1 MSRNQGE
8 ILQVQRRLG
17 KLLGGSSEK
26 SKFFWKIIALRSKG
40 MFEEIEDK
48 HLDSNP
54 QTMHILM
61 LRATSASYQKD
72 DRQFKIHHARYIT
85 NYSPPTEQKS
95 EDEWHL
101 RVTSLRWHWE
111 IFSNCKCI
119 VMVLSLCH
127 TTKLHQD
134 KGLRRKWR
142 LLKVLKMF
150 HLEANCPLL
159 NPLSSIEFLKVVLS
173 YKTRSR
179 TFEKWLPYSKCIS
192 WLRRQQPRKEVWMFA
207 KWK

>member
-40 MFEEIEDK
+40 MFEEIVDK

-127 TTKLHQD
+127 TTTKQTASRQRFEKKMKTFKSLENVPFRSKLSPAQSFKLHRIFKSRFELQD
-134 KGLRRKWR
+134 
-142 LLKVLKMF
+142 
-150 HLEANCPLL
+150 
-159 NPLSSIEFLKVVLS
+159 
-173 YKTRSR
+173 
-179 TFEKWLPYSKCIS
+179 
-192 WLRRQQPRKEVWMFA
+192 
-207 KWK
+207 

>member
-40 MFEEIEDK
+40 MFEEIVDK

-95 EDEWHL
+95 EDQND
-101 RVTSLRWHWE
+101 TSGSLHFADTE
-111 IFSNCKCI
+111 KSFLI
-119 VMVLSLCH
+119 VNAL
-127 TTKLHQD
+127 
-134 KGLRRKWR
+134 
-142 LLKVLKMF
+142 
-150 HLEANCPLL
+150 
-159 NPLSSIEFLKVVLS
+159 
-173 YKTRSR
+173 
-179 TFEKWLPYSKCIS
+179 
-192 WLRRQQPRKEVWMFA
+192 
-207 KWK
+207 

>member
-142 LLKVLKMF
+142 LFKS
-150 HLEANCPLL
+150 LENVPFRSK
-159 NPLSSIEFLKVVLS
+159 LSPAQSFKLHRIFK
-173 YKTRSR
+173 SR
-179 TFEKWLPYSKCIS
+179 FEL
-192 WLRRQQPRKEVWMFA
+192 QD
-207 KWK
+207 